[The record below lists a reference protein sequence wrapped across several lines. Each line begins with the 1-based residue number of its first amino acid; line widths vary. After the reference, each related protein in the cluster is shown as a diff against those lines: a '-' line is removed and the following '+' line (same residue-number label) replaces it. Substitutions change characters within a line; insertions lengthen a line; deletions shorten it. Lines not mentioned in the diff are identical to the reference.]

1 MNIRVGHGI
10 DVHKLENKHPLIL
23 GGIKIK
29 SKKGIKAHSD
39 GDIIIHAIIDALL
52 GALSL
57 GDIGTHFPS
66 NDAKWKNCDSS
77 IFLKEILKKVT
88 NLKFEISNI
97 DVNLILQK
105 PSINP
110 FIDLIKN
117 NLSKLLQLNQHQ
129 ISIKATTT
137 DYLGFLGNE
146 EGIAVTATVLVY
158 QEKE

>member
-10 DVHKLENKHPLIL
+10 DVHKLEKKYPLIL
-23 GGIKIK
+23 GGIKIE
-29 SKKGIKAHSD
+29 SKKGIKAYSD

-52 GALSL
+52 GSLSL

-66 NDAKWKNCDSS
+66 SNPKWKNCDSG
-77 IFLKEILKKVT
+77 ILLKNILKKVSD
-88 NLKFEISNI
+88 LKFKISNI
-97 DVNLILQK
+97 DVTVLLQK
-105 PSINP
+105 PPINP
-110 FIDLIKN
+110 FVDLIKN
-117 NLSKLLQLNQHQ
+117 NISKLMKLNKYQ

-137 DYLGFLGNE
+137 DYLGFVGNE